1 MAQYKITRKNFL
13 DWYFYDIKTGVDVID
28 ELKEF
33 GEVTITAQGLFDSC
47 GYIPLWLCEG
57 QQDEEYKGVSP
68 LDLELCP
75 SQVELI
81 D

>member
-13 DWYFYDIKTGVDVID
+13 EWYFSDISVDIID
-28 ELKEF
+28 ELIEF
-33 GEVTITAQGLFDSC
+33 GEVTITAQSLFDSC

-57 QQDEEYKGVSP
+57 EQDKEYKGVSP